1 LKLNCSIVKD
11 IYVLYEENEL
21 SEEVKGYVREHLC
34 ECEDCRGIYESGISL
49 PDVVKEK
56 LPEPSERLD
65 EKMMMKLKLSRLRI
79 ALVFIIVII
88 GITAFNL
95 YSQSRMYLTRDFQ
108 EYSNTINQYNFQIDE
123 LKNHLKVQEPYNIYN
138 HTAGEMLNKINN
150 SYEQAVRNFNI
161 LEKPAIK
168 GDYSNQCLDLSMST
182 LVLTLNNR
190 WENGRFSE
198 KDEEVYKW
206 LTSEMKNIAQISNEY
221 GNKLNSKF
229 FIMDTKRLKDSLD
242 KLNTLAKVYTKYNKF
257 PEEIKYLSEDELK
270 AKISFVIGEQAKDI
284 SLTKLP
290 DLIYSFRMHGKDDV
304 SYLGEIDAVTGEV
317 LNIRG
322 GGSDLKGDLIEVDK
336 AKEKIRDITLRNLG
350 EGFGVNVEYLG
361 INVNFQSNSDMKV
374 YCFKLQPTFKGYNIF
389 SEYNVMVDA
398 RSNTIYNYSALIF
411 RGNIPTAEDR
421 ALRTDVKYNPQEAMK
436 SIAAVDINK
445 ELFKYK
451 DTYFIKSMFNG
462 EYVLVHYY
470 EEMVDT
476 KKANPRQ
483 LYINAETGEEERIAF
498 ADGTVSY

>member
-1 LKLNCSIVKD
+1 MKLNCSIVKD

-34 ECEDCRGIYESGISL
+34 ECEECRAIYESGNSL
-49 PDVVKEK
+49 PDLVKEK

-88 GITAFNL
+88 GITAYNL
-95 YSQSRMYLTRDFQ
+95 YSQSRMYLTLDFQ
-108 EYSNTINQYNFQIDE
+108 EYSDTINQYNFQIED
-123 LKNHLKVQEPYNIYN
+123 LKKHVKAQEPYNIYN
-138 HTAGEMLNKINN
+138 YAVGEMLNKING

-161 LEKPAIK
+161 LEKHAIK
-168 GDYSNQCLDLSMST
+168 GDYSNQCFDLSMST

-198 KDEEVYKW
+198 KDEEAYKR

-221 GNKLNSKF
+221 GIKLNNKF
-229 FIMDTKRLKDSLD
+229 FIMDTKKLKDILD
-242 KLNTLAKVYTKYNKF
+242 KLNTLAEVYTKYNKF
-257 PEEIKYLSEDELK
+257 PEEITYLSNDQLK

-290 DLIYSFRMHGKDDV
+290 DLIYSFRMLGKDGI

-317 LNIRG
+317 LEIRG
-322 GGSDLKGDLIEVDK
+322 GVPTLKGDLIEVDK
-336 AKEKIRDITLRNLG
+336 AKKKIRDLTIRNLG
-350 EGFGVNVEYLG
+350 EGFDVNVEYLG
-361 INVNFQSNSDMKV
+361 VNVNFQSNSDAKV

-389 SEYNVMVDA
+389 SEYNVMLDA
-398 RSNTIYNYSALIF
+398 RSNTIYNYSTLIL
-411 RGNIPTAEDR
+411 RGNILIAGDR
-421 ALRTDVKYNPQEAMK
+421 ALKADEKYNPEEALK
-436 SIAAVDINK
+436 NLAADDINK

-451 DTYFIKSMFNG
+451 DTYFIKSMFTG

-476 KKANPRQ
+476 KKANPKK
-483 LYINAETGEEERIAF
+483 LYINTETGKEEWIAF